1 VHDRDAVALGH
12 GLHPGHDLGALGL
25 EPVDVALDPFV
36 QDPHHPQ
43 CTLVGVAG
51 SVEQINVAAVESE
64 LPQPVDAVEVTADGV
79 VGDRYAE
86 ARDLTLVEA
95 EALEGLREDTGIELS
110 AAEVRRQV
118 LTRGIRLNDLVG
130 ERFRVGEVEC
140 VGQELCEPCN
150 HLQGLTY
157 PGVLRGLVHRGGLRA
172 DIVSGGR
179 IAVGDEVMR
188 ISSPVNG

>member
-1 VHDRDAVALGH
+1 V
-12 GLHPGHDLGALGL
+12 P
-25 EPVDVALDPFV
+25 
-36 QDPHHPQ
+36 
-43 CTLVGVAG
+43 G
-51 SVEQINVAAVESE
+51 SVEKIHIAAVESE
-64 LPQPVDAVEVTADGV
+64 LPTPVDSVEVTEGGV
-79 VGDRYAE
+79 VGDRYDK
-86 ARDLTLVEA
+86 ARDLTLIEA
-95 EALEGLREDTGIELS
+95 EALEGLLDDTGVELS
-110 AAEVRRQV
+110 PAEVRRQV

-130 ERFRVGEVEC
+130 ERFTVGEVEC

-188 ISSPVNG
+188 VSSAVNG